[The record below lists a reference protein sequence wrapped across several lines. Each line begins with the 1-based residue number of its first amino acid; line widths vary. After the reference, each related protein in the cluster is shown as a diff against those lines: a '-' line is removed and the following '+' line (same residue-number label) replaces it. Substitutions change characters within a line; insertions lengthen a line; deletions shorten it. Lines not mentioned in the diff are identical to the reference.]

1 LRLVSLGV
9 LDLVLLIISL
19 TLRIAA
25 RCAVG
30 LIGIDLRRWR
40 ATVGLAPIALRTK
53 TLQRID
59 LLFGRRRARGV
70 VAIPC
75 GTLRRQSRARIGRRR
90 RRGARTQW
98 LRVPVR
104 ELVGRRCWR
113 TARGVPPKFSKWI
126 SLSDKSR
133 KFRKRI
139 VARRFG
145 WTARRWF
152 TCAESSLELVFRHS
166 VPGY

>member
-1 LRLVSLGV
+1 
-9 LDLVLLIISL
+9 
-19 TLRIAA
+19 
-25 RCAVG
+25 
-30 LIGIDLRRWR
+30 
-40 ATVGLAPIALRTK
+40 
-53 TLQRID
+53 
-59 LLFGRRRARGV
+59 GV

-98 LRVPVR
+98 LRGPVGA
-104 ELVGRRCWR
+104 LVGRRR
-113 TARGVPPKFSKWI
+113 RATRRVPAEFSKWI
-126 SLSDKSR
+126 GLSDKSR

-145 WTARRWF
+145 WTAHRWF
-152 TCAESSLELVFRHS
+152 ACAIRSLELVFRHS